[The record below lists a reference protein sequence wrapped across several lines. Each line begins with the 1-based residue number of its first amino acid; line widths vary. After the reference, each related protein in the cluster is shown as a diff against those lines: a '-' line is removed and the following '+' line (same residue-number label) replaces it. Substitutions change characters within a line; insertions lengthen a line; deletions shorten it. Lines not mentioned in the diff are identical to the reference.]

1 MRGNKY
7 GAKKLE
13 VDGHVFDSRAEARRY
28 QTLRYQEMAGEISG
42 LELQR
47 RFVVFEKGAA
57 VIEYVADFCYRDER
71 TRENVVEDVKG
82 VRTEAY
88 KLKRKMFLA
97 SWSGFSLYEIH
108 GSKRL
113 RAVLKGGRCFTE

>member
-1 MRGNKY
+1 MNKY
-7 GAKKLE
+7 HAKKIE
-13 VDGHVFDSRAEARRY
+13 VDGHTFDSKAEARRY
-28 QTLRYQEMAGEISG
+28 QQLRLMQMGGEISG

-57 VIEYVADFCYRDER
+57 SIEYVADFCYRDER

-88 KLKRKMFLA
+88 RLKRKMFLA

-108 GSKRL
+108 GGKRI
-113 RAVLKGGRCFTE
+113 RAVLKGGRCYTE